1 MMSMCKGKRFQGKAR
16 VVSSIQYKR
25 GPEQAI
31 KLHLY
36 VSRVLGHLFQW
47 QQVITSVQASH
58 FCWQQS
64 LDTRFSFFLAANQ
77 INLFGLWSTKLIPIY
92 TAFRNYPN
100 FLRLHFSGN
109 FFVRCYLLRRKKGRG
124 GNAEMKE
131 GDKPEGIRDTCQVRT
146 CFKQKSAKKKD

>member
-1 MMSMCKGKRFQGKAR
+1 M
-16 VVSSIQYKR
+16 
-25 GPEQAI
+25 
-31 KLHLY
+31 
-36 VSRVLGHLFQW
+36 
-47 QQVITSVQASH
+47 QASH

-146 CFKQKSAKKKD
+146 CFKQKSAKKTGQTRRHLGHMMSDEEMFQKEYWSAFSQSITSKNYSGPKWGHVMKRREKPI